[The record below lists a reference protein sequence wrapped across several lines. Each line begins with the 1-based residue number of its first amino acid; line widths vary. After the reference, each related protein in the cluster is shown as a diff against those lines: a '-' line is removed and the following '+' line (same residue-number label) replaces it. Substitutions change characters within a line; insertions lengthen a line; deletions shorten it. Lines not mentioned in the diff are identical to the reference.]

1 MRNVVL
7 LPTVRVA
14 ALAAIVC
21 SLSPGVAVPVC
32 AQSAPASPATANQKS
47 ASPTVGPAVQVAADY
62 VIGADDVIG
71 IVFWRDTDMSGDH
84 TVRPDGK
91 ITLPLIGDVAAA
103 GLTPEALKE
112 QITKAAVKLIED
124 PTVTV
129 VVRTI
134 NSRKVY
140 ITGQVTTPNGYPLTR
155 DLTVMQLISLA
166 GGLTEYADK
175 KNITVLRTE
184 SGQQRAFKVNYK
196 ELSEGKNLAQN
207 IVLKP
212 GDQVLVR

>member
-1 MRNVVL
+1 MRNTAL
-7 LPTVRVA
+7 LPIARDAAFA
-14 ALAAIVC
+14 ALLCVVSA
-21 SLSPGVAVPVC
+21 SVADPVW
-32 AQSAPASPATANQKS
+32 AQSPRTPPATASQP
-47 ASPTVGPAVQVAADY
+47 APPAGGPAVQVPGDY

-71 IVFWRDTDMSGDH
+71 IVFWRDTDMTGDH

-91 ITLPLIGDVAAA
+91 ITLPLLGDVTAA
-103 GLTPEALKE
+103 GLTPEALKD

-140 ITGQVTTPNGYPLTR
+140 ITGQVNTPNGYPLTR

-184 SGQQRAFKVNYK
+184 NGQQRAYKVNYK

-212 GDQVLVR
+212 GDQVMVR

>member
-1 MRNVVL
+1 MRNTAL
-7 LPTVRVA
+7 LPLARDAAFA
-14 ALAAIVC
+14 ALLCVVSA
-21 SLSPGVAVPVC
+21 SVADPVW
-32 AQSAPASPATANQKS
+32 AQSPRTPPTTVSQPAPTAG
-47 ASPTVGPAVQVAADY
+47 GPAVQVPGDY

-71 IVFWRDTDMSGDH
+71 IVFWRDTDMTGDH

-91 ITLPLIGDVAAA
+91 ITLPLLGDVTAA
-103 GLTPEALKE
+103 GLTPEALKD

-140 ITGQVTTPNGYPLTR
+140 ITGQVNTPNGYPLTR

-184 SGQQRAFKVNYK
+184 NGQQRAYKVNYK

-212 GDQVLVR
+212 GDQVMVR

>member
-1 MRNVVL
+1 MGNVVL
-7 LPTVRVA
+7 LPTARVA
-14 ALAAIVC
+14 PLAAILC
-21 SLSPGVAVPVC
+21 SLSLGIAEPVR
-32 AQSAPASPATANQKS
+32 AQSAPTAPASANKSTAPA
-47 ASPTVGPAVQVAADY
+47 VGPAVQVSPDY

-71 IVFWRDTDMSGDH
+71 IVFWRDADMTGDH

-112 QITKAAVKLIED
+112 HITKVAVKLIED

-140 ITGQVTTPNGYPLTR
+140 ITGQVNTPNGYPLTR

-175 KNITVLRTE
+175 KNITVLRKE
-184 SGQQRAFKVNYK
+184 NGQPRAFKVNYK

>member
-21 SLSPGVAVPVC
+21 SLSLGVADPVR
-32 AQSAPASPATANQKS
+32 AQSAPASPATAKQS
-47 ASPTVGPAVQVAADY
+47 APPTVGPAVQVAADY

-184 SGQQRAFKVNYK
+184 NGQQRAFKVNYK

>member
-7 LPTVRVA
+7 LPTARVA
-14 ALAAIVC
+14 ALAALLC
-21 SLSPGVAVPVC
+21 SVFSSVANPVR
-32 AQSAPASPATANQKS
+32 AQSAAAPPASASQTAPS
-47 ASPTVGPAVQVAADY
+47 AAGPAVQVSSDY

-71 IVFWRDTDMSGDH
+71 IVFWKDTDMTGDH

-91 ITLPLIGDVAAA
+91 ITLPLLGDVAAA

-112 QITKAAVKLIED
+112 HITRAAAKLIED
-124 PTVTV
+124 PSVTV

-140 ITGQVTTPNGYPLTR
+140 ITGQVNTPNGYPLTR

-175 KNITVLRTE
+175 KNITVLRAE
-184 SGQQRAFKVNYK
+184 NGQQKAYKVNYK

-212 GDQVLVR
+212 GDQVMVK